1 MKKLT
6 LIAIAIFAL
15 AFTACNSNTSDSTDT
30 NTEKTA
36 GLVYSCPMDPE
47 VISDKPGKCP
57 KCKMELVLKNQVEE
71 DHTGHNH

>member
-6 LIAIAIFAL
+6 FITMAVFAL
-15 AFTACNSNTSDSTDT
+15 LFTACNSNTSDNIDKSEQST
-30 NTEKTA
+30 
-36 GLVYSCPMDPE
+36 GLVYTCPMDPE